1 MIRRL
6 AGLVAL
12 VAAGIAVPVAT
23 ASVHSASPANTP
35 CLDNVGVTIVVDFH
49 ELGGGANIR
58 CAPGPVTSGLD
69 ALDKAGIVWES
80 VRRFPGF
87 VCRIA
92 GLPGPDTEA
101 CINTPPATA
110 YWSYWVAPRGGSWC
124 YSSRGPGSRVPPPGT
139 VEGWS
144 FSLGKVGADTPPPS
158 IPPPPPIE
166 GESPNPVSGSD
177 CGKPA
182 GPSPVT
188 TTAAPVVQPPAAV
201 TTFAPPEPTSPPSP
215 SPQAT
220 APAVASQGATAT
232 TSKPVTIASTTV
244 VVAANSPTS
253 STTSSPPVGAT
264 TSTSVPQ
271 STADSSDADAI
282 ASTIDGDTVASE
294 VALGTVDLSDDGRGS
309 GGFGPAAAIGILA
322 AGGLVGAGVWA
333 ARRRR
338 AVT

>member
-1 MIRRL
+1 MIHRL
-6 AGLVAL
+6 VGLVAF
-12 VAAGIAVPVAT
+12 VAAGIAIPVAT
-23 ASVHSASPANTP
+23 ASVHSASLENTP

-49 ELGGGANIR
+49 ELGGGVNIR

-124 YSSRGPGSRVPPPGT
+124 YSSRGPGARVPPPGT

-158 IPPPPPIE
+158 TPPPPPID
-166 GESPNPVSGSD
+166 GEPPNPLSGSD

-188 TTAAPVVQPPAAV
+188 TTAAPAETPPPV
-201 TTFAPPEPTSPPSP
+201 TTTAAPPQPTPPP
-215 SPQAT
+215 PT
-220 APAVASQGATAT
+220 APAVASQGATPT
-232 TSKPVTIASTTV
+232 TSKAVAIPSTTV
-244 VVAANSPTS
+244 AVAVNSPTS
-253 STTSSPPVGAT
+253 STTSSPPTAVTT

-271 STADSSDADAI
+271 STVESSDTS
-282 ASTIDGDTVASE
+282 ASASPTDGDTVASE
-294 VALGTVDLSDDGRGS
+294 AALGTVDLSDDGRGS
-309 GGFGPAAAIGILA
+309 GGFSPATAIGIVAA
-322 AGGLVGAGVWA
+322 AGLGGAGVWA